1 MRERESCW
9 TRSNSVTWSLG
20 EGCPAAA
27 RPCRWSRGLELRRQI
42 STRYSFMRVLFK
54 RSVQSRTWRAGSM
67 DVGVSMRLSMIGSAI
82 DRIPAS
88 DCLPSPHYSRALLL
102 HPPIRRCDKP
112 GRGLAA
118 PRRAG
123 STLVGSTYCFKYAS
137 VSRGSACP
145 SRMAS

>member
-20 EGCPAAA
+20 EDVLLPSNHTDAVGVLSYAG
-27 RPCRWSRGLELRRQI
+27 RSLRDI
-42 STRYSFMRVLFK
+42 LSWVLSK

-67 DVGVSMRLSMIGSAI
+67 GVEVSMRLSMIGSAI
-82 DRIPAS
+82 ARISAS

-112 GRGLAA
+112 GHGLAA

-123 STLVGSTYCFKYAS
+123 SPLVGSTYCFKYAS
-137 VSRGSACP
+137 VSPGSACP